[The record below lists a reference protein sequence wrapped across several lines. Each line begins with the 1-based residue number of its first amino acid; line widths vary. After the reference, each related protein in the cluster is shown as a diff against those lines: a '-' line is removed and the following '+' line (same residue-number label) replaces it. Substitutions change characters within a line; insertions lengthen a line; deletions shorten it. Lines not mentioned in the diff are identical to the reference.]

1 MKFLM
6 SVDMEGLMGVVD
18 NLQRNSDRNDY
29 KFARKLMAEQ
39 VNAVI
44 EGILEVDRNAEV
56 WVNDSHNNMMNLL
69 PTDLLPQVYLLS
81 GRNKRYSMMEGIG
94 SSFSGVFY
102 IGYHAKRG
110 TPEAVLDH
118 TYSESCVL
126 DISVNNVSMGEFG
139 INNLL
144 AGWFKVPGL
153 MISGDDKV
161 VKEAKVLCHDI
172 IGVTVKKSF
181 GRYDALYLPIKQ
193 VKETLKNGSSEAAK
207 RVADITPF
215 EMESPYDIKIKFT
228 FAEMA
233 ELVSNVPTVERIDN
247 STVSIKGEDYERC
260 FRTLLV
266 CLRLAYSGIAG

>member
-29 KFARKLMAEQ
+29 KFGRKLMAEH
-39 VNAVI
+39 VNAVA
-44 EGILEVDRNAEV
+44 EGIFEKDKEAEI

-69 PTDLLPQVYLLS
+69 PADLLPRIYLLS

-110 TPEAVLDH
+110 TPGAVLDH

-144 AGWFKVPGL
+144 AGWFNVPGL

-161 VKEAKVLCHDI
+161 IEEAKVLCYDI
-172 IGVTVKKSF
+172 VGVTVKRSF
-181 GRYDALYLPIKQ
+181 GRYDALYLPLDQ
-193 VKETLKNGSSEAAK
+193 VKESLKKGAFEAVK
-207 RVADITPF
+207 RVGLQPF
-215 EMESPYDIKIKFT
+215 KMKAPYDIKITFT

-266 CLRLAYSGIAG
+266 CLRLAYSGVAG